1 MESFDL
7 VKFFTPDPIHAFK
20 MPFLVVTEVL
30 KGEKYFSEYFA
41 GFRGN
46 SELLLSTRILME
58 YKKIPQEIE
67 VVPGFLTDQAK
78 IMGIDSIQ
86 NSLDEESQKAGSHL
100 FPRVIMNE
108 SSSEKHFALARFFV
122 PTSIVKKILA
132 QTQSLSLRNFLDI
145 LQKLPEITV
154 EK

>member
-7 VKFFTPDPIHAFK
+7 IKFFTPDPIHAFR
-20 MPFLVVTEVL
+20 MPFLIVTEVL

-46 SELLLSTRILME
+46 SELLLSTRILMD
-58 YKKIPQEIE
+58 YKKIPQEIG

-86 NSLDEESQKAGSHL
+86 NLLDEEGQKADSHL
-100 FPRVIMNE
+100 FSRVIMTE
-108 SSSEKHFALARFFV
+108 SSSVKHFALARFFV
-122 PTSIVKKILA
+122 PTNIVKKILG
-132 QTQSLSLRNFLDI
+132 QTQSLSLQNFLNT
-145 LQKLPEITV
+145 LQELPEITV